1 MMLALEMVPASA
13 HLLYSFRTEPGLLF
27 CEFSSWSR
35 LAFYGFSYIYFCYFS
50 TICGFCR
57 IDFRYLRCHNVSTNK
72 SIIVKRCFL
81 RKELMQMSIAPID
94 SALMSLQQVSS
105 PSSLSGQVS
114 MKMLDQALESSE
126 TENANLVKMMELS
139 VNPYVG
145 SNIDLMA

>member
-1 MMLALEMVPASA
+1 
-13 HLLYSFRTEPGLLF
+13 
-27 CEFSSWSR
+27 
-35 LAFYGFSYIYFCYFS
+35 
-50 TICGFCR
+50 
-57 IDFRYLRCHNVSTNK
+57 
-72 SIIVKRCFL
+72 
-81 RKELMQMSIAPID
+81 MSIAPID